1 MQDNLRAELIKQFPA
16 EVVEVTETNGKQY
29 YACPTCKRAV
39 TRGETKCAG
48 CSQIL
53 SWDNIRHEEQKTVG
67 MKTATLSFEIPG
79 DFVRGD
85 CRKCPLSYIAKINME
100 NVYECPLK
108 MRANCKLNISE

>member
-16 EVVEVTETNGKQY
+16 EVVEVTETNGKKY

-39 TRGETKCAG
+39 SRGETKCAG

-53 SWDNIRHEEQKTVG
+53 SWDNIRQEEQKTVG

-79 DFVRGD
+79 DFVKGD
-85 CRKCPLSYIAKINME
+85 CRKCPLSYIAKVNME